1 MGAEWKEWKECKECK
16 SLRALTSLTAGFSV
30 LPKAEHRREC
40 GYLCDGSGE
49 TVEIGWNLSNPMA
62 GAWMSFSTKSRAKLL
77 RLLSSPWEHIW
88 NSHLLI
94 FLCYQCYQCYQ
105 PSRHLKNLPKDQ
117 ANGLRRSLW
126 TSSRIPRSI
135 FSWFIGSSV
144 HLFLFFDTSMIH
156 HCAGWCSVQR
166 CISRT
171 MDHGL
176 LKWPNQTTS
185 YAPLVCTAKH

>member
-117 ANGLRRSLW
+117 ATGLRRSLW

-135 FSWFIGSSV
+135 FSWFIGSSFF
-144 HLFLFFDTSMIH
+144 FLIH
-156 HCAGWCSVQR
+156 QWYIIAQGDAVCSVA
-166 CISRT
+166 SLGPWT
-171 MDHGL
+171 MDCWSGRIKPHRMH
-176 LKWPNQTTS
+176 P
-185 YAPLVCTAKH
+185 